1 MDIKIL
7 PGGGGG
13 GGGWGVRRI
22 QEEEDISGDGQHYK
36 YA

>member
-13 GGGWGVRRI
+13 GGVRRI